1 MISFFKVIVPRQ
13 AVGLIIG
20 KGGETIKRIYQESGC
35 SVKFK
40 MDEDF
45 NASERTA
52 QLTGTPEEIQRATQM
67 ISEIVQSAM
76 VRNRFFSG
84 FRLSTFSSIYE

>member
-1 MISFFKVIVPRQ
+1 MIVPRQ

-76 VRNRFFSG
+76 VIKKAGLVLSGGSIGATVCGKHRN
-84 FRLSTFSSIYE
+84 